1 MAAIETLAVIL
12 ALVILIKFVVILI
25 NPKSWVK
32 LVHVMLKSKAVV
44 SIIYLILA
52 VIIGYYLLQ
61 SLTIVQIGAV
71 MLFTAFL
78 YGLAFIPFMD
88 GILPIRKVLQ
98 KGKIWSKAWLA
109 IAIWAIIAIWILYA
123 VFV

>member
-25 NPKSWVK
+25 NPKSWAK
-32 LVHVMLKSKAVV
+32 LVHVILKSKAVV

-52 VIIGYYLLQ
+52 VIVGYYLFQ
-61 SLTIVQIGAV
+61 SLTIIQVGAV
-71 MLFTAFL
+71 MLFTALL

-88 GILPIRKVLQ
+88 NILPIKKVLQ
-98 KGKIWSKAWLA
+98 KGKLWSKAWLS
-109 IAIWAIIAIWILYA
+109 IVIWIIIAIWILYA
-123 VFV
+123 AFV